1 MRKIRIISTQSD
13 GVKTIES
20 SASTWGEL
28 KSELSSSL
36 SNVQDMKAIVRD
48 TRNTL
53 ESDEAV
59 LPEGDFTIIL
69 TMKKIAS
76 GSEDKVTRYSKSQIL
91 EIRTKILN
99 LIDDLLDYEE
109 NLKKD
114 KLEELTEEDI
124 EELEK
129 LRQEGL
135 I

>member
-109 NLKKD
+109 NLKND